1 MWERIFVI
9 LRKEFIQALREPRM
23 RVLLFVP
30 PMVQLIVFGFAVNLD
45 VDHARIAW
53 MDMDR
58 TPESRNLRDRFTGS
72 GRFDIVS
79 APGSE
84 EDVQRTLDRGEA
96 QAVVRI
102 LPGFAR
108 DTARGRTAEVQVL
121 IDGTNSNTA
130 SLVSSYA
137 GSIIAEYSVDVMERQ
152 QRVKVLTRSPGSPVS
167 MAAPQVTAR
176 SRVWFNPDL
185 YSRNYFVPGVI
196 ANIIMMVTLMLTAL
210 GIVREKEIG
219 TMEQLMVTPVRP
231 IELMLGKTLPFAL
244 VGLLDVVLVTL
255 VAFLV
260 FRIPLHGSFL
270 LLLFCA
276 AAVPDDDARGGPVPL
291 HDFADA
297 AAGDDGELLLFDAG
311 VHAERLRI
319 SHPQHAGG
327 GAVPD
332 VFEPGAL
339 LHRDRARHLPER
351 RGSGRVVAADDGD
364 GGVRRRGAGLERDAL
379 PEETGLVGFTRRRE
393 GRKENTRGVA
403 PPQGNNLARASSGA
417 ESETCT
423 TRSSR
428 RMRMDSSTPA
438 VEGWRA
444 LVAAA
449 SETMARKLCSNRSA
463 AFGVGH
469 RADSSSSAGSPAL

>member
-1 MWERIFVI
+1 MLI
-9 LRKEFIQALREPRM
+9 
-23 RVLLFVP
+23 VP
-30 PMVQLIVFGFAVNLD
+30 PIMQLLIFGFAANLD
-45 VDHARIAW
+45 IENARIAFQ
-53 MDMDR
+53 DGDR

-79 APGSE
+79 TPGSE
-84 EDVQRTLDRGEA
+84 EDVQRALDRGEA

-152 QRVKVLTRSPGSPVS
+152 QAIKVLTRSPGSPVS

-270 LLLFCA
+270 LLVFCA
-276 AAVPDDDARGGPVPL
+276 AL
-291 HDFADA
+291 Y
-297 AAGDDGELLLFDAG
+297 LMTTL
-311 VHAERLRI
+311 
-319 SHPQHAGG
+319 
-327 GAVPD
+327 
-332 VFEPGAL
+332 
-339 LHRDRARHLPER
+339 
-351 RGSGRVVAADDGD
+351 
-364 GGVRRRGAGLERDAL
+364 GAGLFLSTISQTQQQAMMASFFFRC
-379 PEETGLVGFTRRRE
+379 RR
-393 GRKENTRGVA
+393 
-403 PPQGNNLARASSGA
+403 SCS
-417 ESETCT
+417 
-423 TRSSR
+423 
-428 RMRMDSSTPA
+428 
-438 VEGWRA
+438 
-444 LVAAA
+444 AA
-449 SETMARKLCSNRSA
+449 SHFPYATCRWRCSI
-463 AFGVGH
+463 
-469 RADSSSSAGSPAL
+469 